1 MAVNRSRRGAGAAVH
16 PDARLPAVTRTIAV
30 FARWP
35 EPGRVKTRLAPAL
48 PADLACDL
56 HRAMLADTV
65 AATRGAG
72 AERRVLMW
80 AGAPRGAERDPP
92 PEAVGMEWG
101 AQAGADLGERL
112 EAAFALLAGEGPVA
126 VVGSDA
132 PELTAARLTA
142 ALDSLGSKDLVL
154 GPTHDGGYYLV
165 GLARPAPGLFRG
177 VRWST
182 EHAFEDTRERATA
195 RGLALATLEPL
206 ADVDTPAD
214 LVALIGRLL
223 EHPGSAP
230 ATAAALARL
239 GLLPG
244 ASSA

>member
-1 MAVNRSRRGAGAAVH
+1 M
-16 PDARLPAVTRTIAV
+16 AVTRTIAA

-48 PADLACDL
+48 PLELACEL
-56 HRAMLADTV
+56 HRAMLADTL
-65 AATRGAG
+65 AAVRGAR
-72 AERRVLMW
+72 ADRRVLMW
-80 AGAPRGAERDPP
+80 TGAPSGAQGDAV
-92 PEAVGMEWG
+92 PEAAGLEWG
-101 AQAGADLGERL
+101 AQVGADLGERL
-112 EAAFALLAGEGPVA
+112 EAAFGQLAAAGPVV

-132 PELTAARLTA
+132 PELTAARLGA
-142 ALDSLGSKDLVL
+142 ALDALDSQDLVL
-154 GPTHDGGYYLV
+154 GPTRDGGYYLV

-182 EHAFEDTRERATA
+182 EHALEDTRERAA
-195 RGLALATLEPL
+195 ALGLATAMLEPL
-206 ADVDTPAD
+206 ADVDTPVD

-230 ATAAALARL
+230 ASAAALARF

-244 ASSA
+244 S